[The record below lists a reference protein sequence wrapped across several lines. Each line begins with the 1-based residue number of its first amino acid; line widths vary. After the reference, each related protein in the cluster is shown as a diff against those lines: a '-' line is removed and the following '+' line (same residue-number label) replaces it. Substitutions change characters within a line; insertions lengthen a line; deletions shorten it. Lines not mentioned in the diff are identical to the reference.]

1 MEWVT
6 GVPEEFKTRIRFPMS
21 DREMKRRWSTVQT
34 VMQEQGIDVLIAQ
47 NADQYLGGYFR
58 YFTDLPTEQAY
69 PMSVLFSA
77 KGEMTTITSSSPYNP
92 LPPAWFRRGI
102 GNRLGAPY
110 FRTFHYTDLYDAKLM
125 EAYICDH
132 KCKTV
137 GLIAPSLLNYKL
149 VHYLKTALPDV
160 TFIDATE
167 LIDEIK
173 AVKSEDEIQAIRRT
187 VALHDQVLQM
197 VPGILHPGMYEYD
210 LRAEVNKFLISKG
223 SEENLVMMGSA
234 PQGTP
239 TPKLH
244 SFYQNRRIE
253 DGDDLVFMI
262 EANGGGGYYAEIV
275 RGFCIGHQPSKELQY
290 AWDLS
295 RELQDFTAELVK
307 PGSDCAEMLEIYNN
321 KLVSYGLQPE
331 TRLFAHGQGY
341 DLVERPAFFKG
352 ETMKVKENMFFAIH
366 PEINTG
372 KAFGNYCDQYL
383 VTKDGAVRV
392 ETTPR
397 QIYVI

>member
-69 PMSVLFSA
+69 PMSVLFPA

-110 FRTFHYTDLYDAKLM
+110 FRTFRYTDLYDAKLM

-149 VHYLKTALPDV
+149 VNYLKTALPDV

-187 VALHDQVLQM
+187 VA
-197 VPGILHPGMYEYD
+197 
-210 LRAEVNKFLISKG
+210 
-223 SEENLVMMGSA
+223 
-234 PQGTP
+234 
-239 TPKLH
+239 
-244 SFYQNRRIE
+244 
-253 DGDDLVFMI
+253 
-262 EANGGGGYYAEIV
+262 
-275 RGFCIGHQPSKELQY
+275 
-290 AWDLS
+290 
-295 RELQDFTAELVK
+295 
-307 PGSDCAEMLEIYNN
+307 
-321 KLVSYGLQPE
+321 
-331 TRLFAHGQGY
+331 
-341 DLVERPAFFKG
+341 PA
-352 ETMKVKENMFFAIH
+352 
-366 PEINTG
+366 
-372 KAFGNYCDQYL
+372 
-383 VTKDGAVRV
+383 
-392 ETTPR
+392 
-397 QIYVI
+397 